1 MSKAKQSGDVRPF
14 LHAEYEKYVKRN
26 PAKPKSYEEW
36 LRERMEVMSQVR
48 DALGMD
54 SQEKEEEQQKA
65 SDMTILPTNSEDRK
79 FLDDY
84 DVTMNPPA
92 QQPGGEDSISGELP
106 DDPKYEMPTPPPGQ
120 SKDKKKND
128 KPEEKYIKPWMY
140 VVAAVVVGL
149 FLVRYFLN
157 K

>member
-54 SQEKEEEQQKA
+54 EKEEEQQKT
-65 SDMTILPTNSEDRK
+65 SDMTMLPTNSEGSK
-79 FLDDY
+79 ILDDY
-84 DVTMNPPA
+84 NVIRNGPA
-92 QQPGGEDSISGELP
+92 IQGGEDSISGELP
-106 DDPKYEMPTPPPGQ
+106 DDPKYQIPTPPPPQ
-120 SKDKKKND
+120 SRDKKKND